1 MQSFYKKAMKNVLIT
16 GGSRG
21 IGAELVREFSDAG
34 YGVYFLYKSS
44 DGQAQALG
52 IQTGATPIKCDV
64 SKEEDVRRAF
74 QTLHEKCYKIDV
86 LVNNAGIASIKPFLD
101 VSSEQW
107 HEMMGVCL
115 DGAFYC
121 TGHAVKDML
130 KEKWGRI
137 INISSMWGQ
146 VGSSCEVAYSTAKA
160 GLIGMTKALAKELGP
175 SGITVNCICPGLI
188 MTQMNESLDESVINE
203 LVEEIPL
210 GRAGSCK
217 DVSRA
222 VLFLASDKSEYI
234 TGQIIGVNGGMVIT

>member
-175 SGITVNCICPGLI
+175 SGITVNCIAPGVVETDMVKCLG
-188 MTQMNESLDESVINE
+188 EEVLKELADETPLCRNGKP
-203 LVEEIPL
+203 EEIAKL
-210 GRAGSCK
+210 A
-217 DVSRA
+217 
-222 VLFLASDKSEYI
+222 LFLAEDNFI
-234 TGQIIGVNGGMVIT
+234 TGQILAQNGGFVI